1 MLDPETKAQFDQQFR
16 LIQIVY
22 FALLAALLIYVVIGL
37 ALRPPHASPAGPVAE
52 PLEKMLYVLGGG
64 IILLIFFLRKR
75 LLRPVPEITT
85 SPQDVAVQIN
95 NYRIGHILVF
105 VLSESLGVFG
115 LVLLFVTG
123 KFSHFLRFI
132 LVSFVL
138 MAVLYP
144 KKIDS
149 LNP

>member
-22 FALLAALLIYVVIGL
+22 FALLAALFIYLGIGF
-37 ALRPPHASPAGPVAE
+37 ALRPPHASPAGSSADL
-52 PLEKMLYVLGGG
+52 LEKMLYVLGGG
-64 IILLIFFLRKR
+64 IILVIFFLRKR
-75 LLRPVPEITT
+75 LLRGITT
-85 SPQDVAVQIN
+85 SPQDLAVQVN
-95 NYRIGHILVF
+95 NYRIGNILVF
-105 VLSESLGVFG
+105 VLSESLGLMG

-123 KFSHFLRFI
+123 RFSHFFRFI

-138 MAVLYP
+138 MAILYP
-144 KKIDS
+144 KKVDS